1 MQGLTKTPGTVKPLN
16 KRRILYMLRKLAPRP
31 ILVAARRAKLMG
43 WKLLHKGT
51 SDVSWEQ
58 QFPWSSPNVWQRV
71 VSFYTAL
78 KDPVIFEYGSGVSSF
93 HHILNLI
100 KQGGTYISV
109 ENDQAWYARTV
120 QEIIAYCIKHGLT
133 ASSHVTPGAG
143 ERDSGLRGEWREW
156 RETVFHISNGQGG
169 PTCVA
174 KLRLRPGLPYSGG
187 DGGLDEFE
195 HYVYALDQECDVIIV
210 DGRARKACVNH
221 VLDHGLLKP
230 NGMLALF
237 EAWRGLDGWMGYPAL
252 SGTSD
257 YQPEVQRMLSL
268 GGELVNGTG
277 VDTWPDLKYRRTA
290 GERAYAYPKE
300 ACFLINNDT
309 AERVGMPVSNLED

>member
-1 MQGLTKTPGTVKPLN
+1 MQGLIKTPETVKPLN
-16 KRRILYMLRKLAPRP
+16 KRRLLYTLRKLAPRP
-31 ILVAARRAKLMG
+31 VLIAARRAKLMG
-43 WKLLHKGT
+43 WKLLRKRA
-51 SDVSWEQ
+51 SEVSWEQ

-71 VSFYTAL
+71 ISFYAIL

-109 ENDQAWYARTV
+109 ENDPAWYGRV
-120 QEIIAYCIKHGLT
+120 VHEIIAYCIKNGMT
-133 ASSHVTPGAG
+133 ASSHFTPGTG
-143 ERDSGLRGEWREW
+143 ERTSGLRAEW
-156 RETVFHISNGQGG
+156 RETVLHISNGQGG

-174 KLRLRPGLPYSGG
+174 KLRLRPGLNYSSG
-187 DGGLDEFE
+187 DGSMDEFE
-195 HYVYALDQECDVIIV
+195 HYVYALDQECDVIII

-252 SGTSD
+252 TGTSD
-257 YQPEVQRMLSL
+257 YQPEVRRMLSL

-277 VDTWPDLKYRRTA
+277 LDTWPDLKYRRTV
-290 GERAYAYPKE
+290 GENAYAYPKE
-300 ACFLINNDT
+300 ACFLINRGN
-309 AERVGMPVSNLED
+309 AERIGKPIWNLED